1 MFIILAGTCK
11 ASSEAGADRLCAC
24 HVMGAGQ
31 GGGGGGG
38 GLPLIASQ
46 ATADEGCTAMSTF
59 LQLCSCQSSDRT
71 ALCPGDELGARCSLS
86 ADTAGFWE
94 RPCSAEADKR
104 PCSAEADNFLHH
116 LPGVGGCCHQI

>member
-38 GLPLIASQ
+38 GGWAAS
-46 ATADEGCTAMSTF
+46 DSKSGNC
-59 LQLCSCQSSDRT
+59 
-71 ALCPGDELGARCSLS
+71 
-86 ADTAGFWE
+86 
-94 RPCSAEADKR
+94 
-104 PCSAEADNFLHH
+104 
-116 LPGVGGCCHQI
+116 